1 MLSFRKYLLFTAR
14 AIEIPVDFRYNLCQ
28 YVMEEIL
35 MKTLPRRKMIR
46 YCLADIAKGLFNGMI
61 GNYLLYF
68 FQPTVK
74 SGLPILIPQNK
85 LLGFITIMA
94 LLTGLGKI
102 VDAVT
107 DPLVAAMSDKCTHK
121 LGRRMPFLRYAAIPY
136 ALSVLLIFYA
146 PFAGGSV
153 GNAIWVGV
161 FLVIYYT
168 SYTFYFIPKNALV
181 PEIIPDAKVRVG
193 YYGISTA
200 FFMGSS
206 SFMYAATLF
215 VNLLKNAGLSP
226 LWAWRAVFT
235 LFAAIGVTCLLLSAT
250 AFREKEYV
258 SDSVK
263 PTTPFLRS
271 FAQVFRNK
279 NFLVFAAG
287 DLFSGV
293 SMAFFQTAMLYY
305 ITMLLNV
312 PESQSFLVMLTA
324 IAVALCL
331 FPLIIKISRKYN
343 KKMPLV
349 VASVVFTVVFAF
361 IFFGDKIAALAPG
374 NELLIGLAMGV
385 VVAFPFAAI
394 NILPQ
399 SVLSDIIQQD
409 SLESGIN
416 REGIFSATKTFI
428 EKCASA
434 LAMVVVSSVLAIGAG
449 AGESVGLLGVKLTG
463 VFAGVFSLLSL
474 VFFLF
479 YNDKKVIAY
488 IEAHS
493 KKERAQ

>member
-1 MLSFRKYLLFTAR
+1 
-14 AIEIPVDFRYNLCQ
+14 
-28 YVMEEIL
+28 
-35 MKTLPRRKMIR
+35 MKALTKRKMYR

-74 SGLPILIPQNK
+74 SGLPVLLPENK
-85 LLGFITIMA
+85 FLGFITIMA
-94 LLTGLGKI
+94 LVTAVGKV

-107 DPLVAAMSDKCTHK
+107 DPLVATLSDKCTHK
-121 LGRRMPFLRYAAIPY
+121 DGRRMPFMKAAALPY

-146 PFAGGSV
+146 PFTPGSV
-153 GNAIWVGV
+153 LNAIWVGV
-161 FLVIYYT
+161 FLVVYYT
-168 SYTFYFIPKNALV
+168 SYTFYFIPRNALV

-226 LWAWRAVFT
+226 LWAWRVVF
-235 LFAAIGVTCLLLSAT
+235 LIFAAIGLLCVWLSAT
-250 AFREKEYV
+250 AFREKDYV
-258 SDSVK
+258 EANTRPKESL
-263 PTTPFLRS
+263 LRS
-271 FAQVFRNK
+271 FTQVLHNRN
-279 NFLVFAAG
+279 FVMYGLG

-312 PESQSFLVMLTA
+312 PESQSFLVMLCA

-331 FPLIIKISRKYN
+331 FPFIVSFSRKYS
-343 KKMPLV
+343 KKSLLV
-349 VASVVFTVVFAF
+349 AASVVFTIVFAF
-361 IFFGDKIAALAPG
+361 IYVGDKIAALAPG
-374 NELLIGLAMGV
+374 HELWIGLGMGL

-399 SVLSDIIQQD
+399 SMLSDIIQQD
-409 SLESGIN
+409 SIQNGVN

-428 EKCASA
+428 EKIASA
-434 LAMVVVSSVLAIGAG
+434 VAMMVVSSVLAVGAA
-449 AGESVGLLGVKLTG
+449 AGESVGLEGVKLTG
-463 VFAGVFSLLSL
+463 ICAGAFSLLSL
-474 VFFLF
+474 IFFLL
-479 YNDKKVIAY
+479 YNEKKVTKD
-488 IEAHS
+488 IEEYA
-493 KKERAQ
+493 KRA

>member
-1 MLSFRKYLLFTAR
+1 MANMLPK
-14 AIEIPVDFRYNLCQ
+14 
-28 YVMEEIL
+28 
-35 MKTLPRRKMIR
+35 RKMIR

-74 SGLPILIPQNK
+74 SGLPTLLPQNK
-85 LLGFITIMA
+85 LLGFITVMA

-107 DPLVAAMSDKCTHK
+107 DPLVASLSDKCTHK
-121 LGRRMPFLRYAAIPY
+121 AGRRLPFLRGAAIPY

-146 PFAGGSV
+146 PFQAGSAA
-153 GNAIWVGV
+153 NAVWVGV
-161 FLVIYYT
+161 FLVVYYT
-168 SYTFYFIPKNALV
+168 AYTFFFIPRNALV

-215 VNLLKNAGLSP
+215 VNLLKNAGFSP

-235 LFAAIGVTCLLLSAT
+235 LFAAIGVTCLLLSAYAFEEKDYVT
-250 AFREKEYV
+250 AN
-258 SDSVK
+258 VK
-263 PTTPFLRS
+263 PTESLLGSCR
-271 FAQVFRNK
+271 QVFRNK
-279 NFLVFAAG
+279 NFLCFTAG
-287 DLFSGV
+287 DLCSGV

-312 PESQSFLVMLTA
+312 PESQSFLVMLSA

-331 FPLIIKISRKYN
+331 FPLIIRISRKYN
-343 KKMPLV
+343 KKLPLV
-349 VASVVFTVVFAF
+349 AASVVFTVVFAF

-374 NELLIGLAMGV
+374 YELFIGLGMGV

-399 SVLSDIIQQD
+399 SIISDIIQQD
-409 SLESGIN
+409 SLQSGVN

-428 EKCASA
+428 EKIASA
-434 LAMVVVSSVLAIGAG
+434 IAMVVVSSILAIGAG
-449 AGESVGLLGVKLTG
+449 QGESVGMLGVKLTG
-463 VFAGVFSLLSL
+463 VFAGGFSLLSL
-474 VFFLF
+474 LFFML
-479 YNDKKVIAY
+479 YNDKKVTDY
-488 IEAHS
+488 ISAHS
-493 KKERAQ
+493 KKE